1 MKVFKI
7 IVRGH
12 SQFPIDLLRR
22 ELCWPRA
29 TWDSLSITES
39 LRNYEKFPE
48 IVSSINYT
56 ITLTG
61 LKMPVIMLWR
71 ECGWYV
77 VKVEA
82 TNLKRTESKI
92 GV

>member
-12 SQFPIDLLRR
+12 GPFPIDLLRR

-29 TWDSLSITES
+29 TWDSLSIIES
-39 LRNYEKFPE
+39 LRCFHLSK
-48 IVSSINYT
+48 NYT

-71 ECGWYV
+71 ECGYCV

-82 TNLKRTESKI
+82 TNLKRAEHKI

>member
-12 SQFPIDLLRR
+12 SQFPVDLLRR
-22 ELCWPRA
+22 ELCWPH
-29 TWDSLSITES
+29 TPSDSISIIES
-39 LRNYEKFPE
+39 LRNIADY
-48 IVSSINYT
+48 SATYT

-61 LKMPVIMLWR
+61 LKLPVIMLWR

-77 VKVEA
+77 VKVEQ
-82 TNLKRTESKI
+82 TTLKRR
-92 GV
+92 

>member
-12 SQFPIDLLRR
+12 GPFPIDLLRR

-29 TWDSLSITES
+29 TWDSLAIIES
-39 LRNYEKFPE
+39 LQNFNTVAKQLAT
-48 IVSSINYT
+48 YT

-71 ECGWYV
+71 ECGYCV
-77 VKVEA
+77 VKVEG
-82 TNLKRTESKI
+82 TTLKRAEHKL